1 MQDEGTGE
9 KRKVKLTSS
18 ALKILLDSRPES
30 VEKSSLI
37 KQAALSPKIH

>member
-1 MQDEGTGE
+1 
-9 KRKVKLTSS
+9 
-18 ALKILLDSRPES
+18 LDSRPES